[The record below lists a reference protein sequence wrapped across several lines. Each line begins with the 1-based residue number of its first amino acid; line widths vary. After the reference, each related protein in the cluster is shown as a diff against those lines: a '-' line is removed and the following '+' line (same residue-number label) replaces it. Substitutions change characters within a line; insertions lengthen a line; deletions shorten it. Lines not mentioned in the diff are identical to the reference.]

1 MTQAY
6 INKAHPLVRM
16 FRASAR
22 PFTYVFSIIALI
34 TLVMSLLSFRISDP
48 FLEVGYAA
56 ILYILAVFYLGGMF
70 SREIT
75 RFGFVTL
82 FALPLMFFF
91 VSIKTYWPIIIAVMP
106 AINKAF
112 KERELD
118 HIGKVI
124 SYALAAVLI
133 VGFIPA
139 SIISCDA
146 YKYGNTVVKQAFSP
160 DDKHMVEISVVVE
173 SPFGG
178 KGKAELYEVYPL
190 SLQRSE
196 RTLVRWDYA
205 RLNTVQKEGYPD
217 KAEVAVPADWKDNDT
232 IVLGDYTVDIHN
244 TPEVFDR

>member
-1 MTQAY
+1 MVQTD
-6 INKAHPLVRM
+6 INKIHPLVRM
-16 FRASAR
+16 FRAAAR
-22 PFTYVFSIIALI
+22 PFTYVLPIVTLI
-34 TLVMSLLSFRISDP
+34 TLVMSLLSFRIFDP
-48 FLEVGYAA
+48 YFEVGYAA
-56 ILYILAVFYLGGMF
+56 GLYILAVFYLGGMF

-75 RFGFVTL
+75 LFGFVTL
-82 FALPLMFFF
+82 FAVPLMLFFI
-91 VSIKTYWPIIIAVMP
+91 SIKTYWPIIIAVMP
-106 AINKAF
+106 AISKAF
-112 KERELD
+112 SERERD
-118 HIGKVI
+118 HIGKII

-146 YKYGNTVVKQAFSP
+146 YKYGNTTVKQAFSP

-205 RLNTVQKEGYPD
+205 PLQTIQRKGYPD
-217 KAEVAVPADWKDNDT
+217 KAEVAVPADWKDNGT
-232 IVLGDYTVDIHN
+232 IVLGDYTIDIHN